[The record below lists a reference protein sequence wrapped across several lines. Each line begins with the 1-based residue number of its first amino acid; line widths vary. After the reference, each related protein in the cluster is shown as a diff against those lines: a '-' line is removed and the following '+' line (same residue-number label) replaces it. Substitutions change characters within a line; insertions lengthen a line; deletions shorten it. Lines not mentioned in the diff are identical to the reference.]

1 MSVGEGRD
9 AVFEDVAL
17 RVQWRECD
25 FPHRLTVNLMLMTSQ
40 AGHGAS
46 VDLLVEQAIA
56 VVIVGDGVAQ
66 DRAVHA
72 FSSSVISLSG
82 VGIHF
87 APQADELSHDPAPQF
102 VFELSNHFLVHSRV
116 ERVVDWVVRGVV
128 EVRVQ

>member
-1 MSVGEGRD
+1 MSVGEGRYT
-9 AVFEDVAL
+9 VFEDVAL
-17 RVQWRECD
+17 RIQWRECD
-25 FPHRLTVNLMLMTSQ
+25 FSHRFTVNLMLMTSQ
-40 AGHGAS
+40 AGHCAS

-72 FSSSVISLSG
+72 FCSSVISLSG
-82 VGIHF
+82 VRIHF
-87 APQADELSHDPAPQF
+87 APQTDELSHDLARQF